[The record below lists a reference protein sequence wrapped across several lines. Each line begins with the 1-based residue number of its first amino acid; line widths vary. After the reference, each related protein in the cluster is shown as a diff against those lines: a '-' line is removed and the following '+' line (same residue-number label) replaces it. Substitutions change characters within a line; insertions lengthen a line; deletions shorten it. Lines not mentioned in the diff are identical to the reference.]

1 MAHAGN
7 AESHGHHIIPKKVLF
22 QVFGALVVLTIV
34 TVAVAQVDLGPLT
47 VPVAIAIAVAKAGLV
62 VVYFMALK
70 YDKSV
75 NSMVFTVGTLF
86 VLVFIITLFD
96 TLFDAFRGDIGNVGE
111 RTITEEQAELEALQQ
126 RDPAPEDIKVAPAD
140 YAGEAADTSSADEA
154 SSATGGGQ

>member
-86 VLVFIITLFD
+86 VLVFIIFTLFD
-96 TLFDAFRGDIGNVGE
+96 TAFRGDIGNVGE

-140 YAGEAADTSSADEA
+140 YAGEAADTSSAEEA
-154 SSATGGGQ
+154 SSAMGGGQ

>member
-86 VLVFIITLFD
+86 VLVFIIFTLFD
-96 TLFDAFRGDIGNVGE
+96 TAFRGDIGNVGE

-154 SSATGGGQ
+154 SSAMGGGQ

>member
-86 VLVFIITLFD
+86 VLVFIIFTLFD
-96 TLFDAFRGDIGNVGE
+96 TAFRGDIGNVGE

-140 YAGEAADTSSADEA
+140 YAGEAADTSNAEEA
-154 SSATGGGQ
+154 SSAMEGGQ

>member
-86 VLVFIITLFD
+86 VLVFIIFTLFD
-96 TLFDAFRGDIGNVGE
+96 TAFRGDIGNVGE

-140 YAGEAADTSSADEA
+140 YAGEAADTGSADEA

>member
-86 VLVFIITLFD
+86 VLVFIIFTLFD
-96 TLFDAFRGDIGNVGE
+96 TAFRGDIGNVGE